1 MNHSELVHNYIL
13 DKKIVSTVQVVND
26 VPLERVIV
34 LKVLSNLR
42 NRGFIRKMDNGFWI
56 DAL

>member
-56 DAL
+56 DGL